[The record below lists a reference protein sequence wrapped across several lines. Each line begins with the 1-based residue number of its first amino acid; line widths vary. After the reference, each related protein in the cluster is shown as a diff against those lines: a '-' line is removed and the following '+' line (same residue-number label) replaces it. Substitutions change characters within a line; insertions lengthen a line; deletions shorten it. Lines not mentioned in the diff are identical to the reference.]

1 MCLAIPMRVVERR
14 EFDGT
19 AEVGGVRRQV
29 SLMLCPDAGEG
40 DFVLV
45 HAGYAISEIDEE
57 EAQRTLALIEE
68 ALGSEVFAEGA
79 LEQQGALGPGAFE

>member
-14 EFDGT
+14 EFDAA

-29 SLMLCPDAGEG
+29 SMMLCPDAGEG
-40 DFVLV
+40 AFVLV
-45 HAGYAISEIDEE
+45 HAGYAITEIDAD

-68 ALGSEVFAEGA
+68 ALGSGVFEEGA
-79 LEQQGALGPGAFE
+79 LEQGALGPGAFE

>member
-19 AEVGGVRRQV
+19 AEVGGVRRQI
-29 SLMLCPDAGEG
+29 SMLLCPDAGLG

-45 HAGYAISEIDEE
+45 HAGYAISEIDAD

-68 ALGSEVFAEGA
+68 ALGSEILEEGA
-79 LEQQGALGPGAFE
+79 LEKSALGPGAFE

>member
-1 MCLAIPMRVVERR
+1 MRVVERR

-19 AEVGGVRRQV
+19 AEVGGVRREV
-29 SLMLCPDAGEG
+29 SMMLCPDAGLG

-57 EAQRTLALIEE
+57 EAKRTLALIEE
-68 ALGSEVFAEGA
+68 ALGSEVFEEGG
-79 LEQQGALGPGAFE
+79 LERGALGPGAFE

>member
-19 AEVGGVRRQV
+19 AEVGGVRRQI
-29 SLMLCPDAGEG
+29 SMMLCPDARQG

-57 EAQRTLALIEE
+57 EALRTLALIEE
-68 ALGSEVFAEGA
+68 ALGREVFEEGG
-79 LEQQGALGPGAFE
+79 LERQGALGPGAFE